1 MNWDK
6 FCSRVAQVTWITI
19 WLFILQLHCKT
30 SDLTGCKSE
39 LKRSDSM
46 WFVLFTLSWEKQ
58 SQMNKKKN
66 CSLDLGHICLQSER
80 THSQT
85 KDEFQMVFMFP
96 WRALQEGDTIWR
108 VIPDKKKIM
117 LFFIARISLPP
128 HETLLP
134 SSHQSPHFKWAGH
147 REINFTFT
155 H

>member
-1 MNWDK
+1 MNY
-6 FCSRVAQVTWITI
+6 
-19 WLFILQLHCKT
+19 
-30 SDLTGCKSE
+30 DLTVHTAVALQNIWPDRLQIG
-39 LKRSDSM
+39 
-46 WFVLFTLSWEKQ
+46 TEKIRFHVVCAVYTVMRKTVTNEQ
-58 SQMNKKKN
+58 KKN

-108 VIPDKKKIM
+108 VIPDKKKMM